1 MALVKYNNNSISA
14 VTTAASI
21 PSGVLTLIKTQTVSS
36 AVGSIVFVDG
46 TNGVVLDDTY
56 RTYIFAFLNMH
67 PATDG
72 AEFRFNVSIDT
83 GSNYNVAKTSSLFQA
98 IHSEDNGTAV
108 LEISAGASLNQQT
121 TGQPLTVGLGGAVA
135 DESLSG
141 TLHLFSPSST
151 TFVKHY
157 MSNCNSYY
165 PDGDG
170 LSANS
175 HIGGYANTTSAVDA
189 VEFKMNSGNIDA
201 GTIKMYGLV

>member
-1 MALVKYNNNSISA
+1 MAILSNAVEIADAGTFSVDLGAMVLIKTITLASA
-14 VTTAASI
+14 AASI
-21 PSGVLTLIKTQTVSS
+21 S
-36 AVGSIVFVDG
+36 FVDG
-46 TNGVVLDDTY
+46 ASSVVLDDTY
-56 RTYIFAFLNMH
+56 ASYKFVFSNIH

-98 IHSEDNGTAV
+98 IHSEDDGTAV
-108 LEISAGASLNQQT
+108 LEISAGASLGQQT
-121 TGQPLTVGLGGAVA
+121 TGQPLTVGLGSAVA

-151 TFVKHY
+151 TFAKHY
-157 MSNCNSYY
+157 IANCNSYY

-170 LSANS
+170 ASANS
-175 HIGGYANTTSAVDA
+175 HIGGYGNTTSAVDA

-201 GTIKMYGLV
+201 GTIKMYGIA

>member
-1 MALVKYNNNSISA
+1 MGTYTDIRYDYNLPAGFGGALK
-14 VTTAASI
+14 
-21 PSGVLTLIKTQTVSS
+21 LIKTQTVSS

-56 RTYIFAFLNMH
+56 RTYMFTFSSMH

-83 GSNYNVAKTSSLFQA
+83 GSNYNVAKTSTLFQA
-98 IHSEDNGTAV
+98 IHSEDDGTAV

-201 GTIKMYGLV
+201 GTIKMYGIA

>member
-1 MALVKYNNNSISA
+1 MGTYTDIRYDYNLPAGFGGALQ
-14 VTTAASI
+14 
-21 PSGVLTLIKTQTVSS
+21 LIKTQTVSS

-46 TNGVVLDDTY
+46 TDGVVLDDTY

-83 GSNYNVAKTSSLFQA
+83 GSNYNVAKTSTLFQA
-98 IHSEDNGTAV
+98 IHSEDDGTAV

-189 VEFKMNSGNIDA
+189 VEFKMNAGNIDA
-201 GTIKMYGLV
+201 GTIKMYGIV

>member
-1 MALVKYNNNSISA
+1 MGTYTDIRYDYNLPAGFGGALK
-14 VTTAASI
+14 
-21 PSGVLTLIKTQTVSS
+21 LIKTQTVSS

-46 TNGVVLDDTY
+46 TDGVVLDDTY
-56 RTYIFAFLNMH
+56 RTYMFTFSSMH
-67 PATDG
+67 PSNDG
-72 AEFRFNVSIDT
+72 VEFRFNVSIDT
-83 GSNYNVAKTSSLFQA
+83 GSNYNVAKTSTLFQA
-98 IHSEDNGTAV
+98 IHSEDDGTAV

-201 GTIKMYGLV
+201 GTIKMYGIA

>member
-1 MALVKYNNNSISA
+1 MALVKYNNNSISSI
-14 VTTAASI
+14 TAAPGLS
-21 PSGVLTLIKTQTVSS
+21 SGVLTLIKTQTAAS
-36 AVGSIVFVDG
+36 AVGSIVFVNG

-56 RTYIFAFLNMH
+56 RTYIFTFSSMH
-67 PATDG
+67 PSTDG
-72 AEFRFNVSIDT
+72 VEFRFNVSIDT
-83 GSNYNVAKTSSLFQA
+83 GSNYNVAKTSSLFQG
-98 IHSEDNGTAV
+98 IHSEDDGTAL
-108 LEISAGASLNQQT
+108 LEQSAGASLNQQT
-121 TGQPLTVGLGGAVA
+121 TGQALTVGLGGAVA

-157 MSNCNSYY
+157 IANCNSYY

>member
-1 MALVKYNNNSISA
+1 MGTYTDIRYDYNLPAGFGGALK
-14 VTTAASI
+14 
-21 PSGVLTLIKTQTVSS
+21 LIKTQTVSS

-46 TNGVVLDDTY
+46 TDGVVLDDTY
-56 RTYIFAFLNMH
+56 RTYMFTFSSMH

-83 GSNYNVAKTSSLFQA
+83 GSNYNVAKTSTLFQA
-98 IHSEDNGTAV
+98 IHSEDDGTAV

-201 GTIKMYGLV
+201 GTIKMYGIA

>member
-1 MALVKYNNNSISA
+1 MSTYTDIRYDYNLPTGFGGALQ
-14 VTTAASI
+14 
-21 PSGVLTLIKTQTVSS
+21 LIKTQTVSS

-56 RTYIFAFLNMH
+56 RTYMFTFSSMH
-67 PATDG
+67 PANDG
-72 AEFRFNVSIDT
+72 VEFRFNVSIDT

-98 IHSEDNGTAV
+98 IHSEDDGTAV

>member
-1 MALVKYNNNSISA
+1 MSTYTDIRYDYNLPTGFGGA
-14 VTTAASI
+14 MV
-21 PSGVLTLIKTQTVSS
+21 LIKTQTVSS

-46 TNGVVLDDTY
+46 TDGVVLDDTY

-83 GSNYNVAKTSSLFQA
+83 GSNYNVAKTSTLFQG
-98 IHSEDNGTAV
+98 IHSEDDGTAV
-108 LEISAGASLNQQT
+108 LEISAGASLDQQT

-157 MSNCNSYY
+157 ISNCNSYY

-170 LSANS
+170 LSVNS

-201 GTIKMYGLV
+201 GTIKMYGIA

>member
-1 MALVKYNNNSISA
+1 MGTYTDIRYDYNLPAGFGGALK
-14 VTTAASI
+14 
-21 PSGVLTLIKTQTVSS
+21 LIKTQTVSS

-46 TNGVVLDDTY
+46 TDGVVLDDTY
-56 RTYIFAFLNMH
+56 RTYMFTFSSMH

-201 GTIKMYGLV
+201 GTIKMYGIA